1 MFRAQPLNSNFGV
14 ILPSTVIGWA
24 EFSFQNLQTNLHN
37 VNSTKN
43 LKKWPRHDHFHFL
56 LLNVEIGM
64 GGFFATDF
72 FIYFHSH
79 IHSHFY
85 ILMVEIVF
93 VGFVRQKLMYSL
105 WWVVGWDKKFVHTFS
120 VSICWW
126 SFAFRLTVVLIIVT
140 IIHKI
145 VWNIQLF
152 CKIMLNYNM
161 CTKGWVNTEFCQ
173 IYIWI

>member
-1 MFRAQPLNSNFGV
+1 MITFTFYCWMLKLVWVDFLQQ
-14 ILPSTVIGWA
+14 IL
-24 EFSFQNLQTNLHN
+24 
-37 VNSTKN
+37 
-43 LKKWPRHDHFHFL
+43 
-56 LLNVEIGM
+56 
-64 GGFFATDF
+64 
-72 FIYFHSH
+72 FIHFHSH

-85 ILMVEIVF
+85 MLMVEIVF

-152 CKIMLNYNM
+152 CKIMLNCNM
-161 CTKGWVNTEFCQ
+161 CTKGWVKTEFCQ